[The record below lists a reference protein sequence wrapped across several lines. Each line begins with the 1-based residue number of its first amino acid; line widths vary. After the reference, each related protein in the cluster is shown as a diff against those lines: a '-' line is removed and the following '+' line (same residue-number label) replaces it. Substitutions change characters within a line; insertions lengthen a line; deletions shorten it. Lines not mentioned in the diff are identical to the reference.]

1 MITTNPPT
9 RRSEPTPIRAAGY
22 AAAAAVNL
30 VLLVIANSLLDWG
43 WPPFLTGEFAEVLP
57 LLNISIGAAALANG
71 LYIVDDRPRFKHAAQ
86 LILGAVSLTVLARV
100 WETFPFDFSAYT
112 GFDWDLATRMVL
124 VLAMI
129 GTGIGMLV
137 DFIKWLTAR
146 D

>member
-1 MITTNPPT
+1 MLTTDSPT
-9 RRSEPTPIRAAGY
+9 RGSKTPIRTAGY
-22 AAAAAVNL
+22 AVGAAVNL
-30 VLLVIANSLLDWG
+30 VLLVIVNNLLDWG
-43 WPPFLTGEFAEVLP
+43 WPVFLTGEFAEVLP
-57 LLNISIGAAALANG
+57 LLNVSIGAAALANG
-71 LYIVDDRPRFKHAAQ
+71 LYIVDDRPGFKHAAQ
-86 LILGAVSLTVLARV
+86 LILGAISLTVLARV
-100 WETFPFDFSAYT
+100 WETFPFDFSAYA